1 MNSQIQIE
9 NRFIFL
15 RFSSLQKAMHLGS
28 NPSLDQA
35 GRSGYGGNDN
45 RSLTKAFFRD
55 ILSAH
60 YRQTDLKVN
69 HWYYVKTNPAQL
81 ISLIS
86 ADANKFIISTSFRCL
101 ELAKS
106 KDCFFIM
113 SV

>member
-60 YRQTDLKVN
+60 YRQTDLKVSC
-69 HWYYVKTNPAQL
+69 K
-81 ISLIS
+81 I
-86 ADANKFIISTSFRCL
+86 L
-101 ELAKS
+101 EHLLCTFDTQKIYS
-106 KDCFFIM
+106 N
-113 SV
+113 

>member
-1 MNSQIQIE
+1 MH
-9 NRFIFL
+9 
-15 RFSSLQKAMHLGS
+15 FSSLQKAMHLGS

-69 HWYYVKTNPAQL
+69 HWYYSFDERRICP
-81 ISLIS
+81 
-86 ADANKFIISTSFRCL
+86 FFRCL

-106 KDCFFIM
+106 NYCLVIV
-113 SV
+113 SI